1 MGIRNILLPGTWAA
15 WKHLE
20 VPGHGDFRPGEEW
33 LHLVY
38 PEGICLLGQRGL
50 RPQSRRW
57 RRAAGPGWSGK
68 DCTSHWP
75 HVSWFFL
82 VCVCLA
88 PGCVLIGVSNR
99 NLGNLAWIDS
109 MYRMKLLIEKCP
121 RSKVPKPQ
129 NKVDFGWFFGC
140 MSERI
145 NGWFMLQVFW
155 CNTMEQRFMLRE
167 PGFGYVGP
175 VASFQG
181 MCCCHYF
188 CTFGR
193 LERWCL
199 LILPKQWRA
208 HIIGQCM

>member
-1 MGIRNILLPGTWAA
+1 MIFDQVKNGYIWFTLKVSVYLVNVVFGHRADAEEELL
-15 WKHLE
+15 
-20 VPGHGDFRPGEEW
+20 VPDD
-33 LHLVY
+33 
-38 PEGICLLGQRGL
+38 PEKTAQVIGLMCLGY
-50 RPQSRRW
+50 
-57 RRAAGPGWSGK
+57 
-68 DCTSHWP
+68 
-75 HVSWFFL
+75 FF

-88 PGCVLIGVSNR
+88 PDCVLIGVLNR

-140 MSERI
+140 ISESI
-145 NGWFMLQVFW
+145 NGWFMLQMFW

>member
-1 MGIRNILLPGTWAA
+1 MIFDQVKNGYIWFTLKVSVYLVNVVFGHRADAEEELL
-15 WKHLE
+15 
-20 VPGHGDFRPGEEW
+20 VPDD
-33 LHLVY
+33 
-38 PEGICLLGQRGL
+38 PEKTAQVIGLMCLG
-50 RPQSRRW
+50 
-57 RRAAGPGWSGK
+57 
-68 DCTSHWP
+68 
-75 HVSWFFL
+75 FFL

-188 CTFGR
+188 CTFGT

>member
-1 MGIRNILLPGTWAA
+1 MIFDQVKNGYIWFTLKVSVYLVNVVFGHRADAEEELL
-15 WKHLE
+15 
-20 VPGHGDFRPGEEW
+20 VPDD
-33 LHLVY
+33 
-38 PEGICLLGQRGL
+38 PEKTAQVIGLMCLGY
-50 RPQSRRW
+50 
-57 RRAAGPGWSGK
+57 
-68 DCTSHWP
+68 
-75 HVSWFFL
+75 FF
-82 VCVCLA
+82 VWVCLA
-88 PGCVLIGVSNR
+88 PDCVLIGVLNR

-140 MSERI
+140 ISESI
-145 NGWFMLQVFW
+145 NGWFMLQMFW